1 MTAPFDL
8 PVTAQMIEFIR
19 SIGLPVKFDVV
30 DAGAFL
36 PGIAIA
42 NGGLSIHRERLLYP
56 GDLLHE
62 AGHLAMLTP
71 QERSLCSARLPV
83 DGGQE
88 MGAIAWSYAA
98 AVYLGLDADVVFHGD
113 GNKGDTA
120 SLRDNFQQGH
130 YLGVPYLQWLG
141 LSWEPH
147 QAVARCVPAY
157 PAMLRWL
164 RE

>member
-1 MTAPFDL
+1 MTTPIDL

-19 SIGLPVKFDVV
+19 SIGLPVEFDVV
-30 DAGAFL
+30 DADAFL
-36 PGIAIA
+36 PGVAIA
-42 NGGLSIHRERLLYP
+42 NGGLRIDRQRLRYP

-62 AGHLAMLTP
+62 AGHLAMLTL

>member
-8 PVTAQMIEFIR
+8 PVTAQMIEFVR
-19 SIGLPVKFDVV
+19 SIGLPVEFDVV
-30 DAGAFL
+30 DASAFL
-36 PGIAIA
+36 PGIVIA
-42 NGGLSIHRERLLYP
+42 NGGLRIHRERLLYP

-62 AGHLAMLTP
+62 AGHLAMLTL
-71 QERSLCSARLPV
+71 QERSVCSAGLPL

-98 AVYLGLDADVVFHGD
+98 AVHLGLDAGVVFHGD
-113 GNKGDTA
+113 GYKGDAA

-147 QAVARCVPAY
+147 QAAARGVPAY

>member
-1 MTAPFDL
+1 VTAPFDQA
-8 PVTAQMIEFIR
+8 VTAQMIEFIR
-19 SIGLPVKFDVV
+19 WVGLPVELGEV
-30 DAGAFL
+30 DAEAFL

-42 NGGLSIHRERLLYP
+42 KGGLSIDPARLRYP

-62 AGHLAMLTP
+62 AGHLAMLTGA
-71 QERSLCSARLPV
+71 ERSLCSARLPV

-98 AVYLGLDADVVFHGD
+98 AMHLGLDAAVVFHSD
-113 GNKGDTA
+113 GYKGGAD
-120 SLRDNFQQGH
+120 SLLSNFQGGH

-147 QAVARCVPAY
+147 QAAARGVAAY